1 MAIAITFLFSIILLL
16 QSNLSLSQT
25 TTSCTSKTF
34 SKNRL
39 FASCID
45 MSQLSASLHWTYDP
59 TNSTVNVAFTAP
71 NPNSN
76 GWVAWA
82 LNPAKPS
89 MVGSQA
95 IIALHDSDGKI
106 VVRTSNISTYSG
118 VDFSPIMY
126 DVWGMEAEQGETG
139 GVSVM
144 SLFAS
149 IKLPHGTTKMSH
161 VWQVGLESKSG
172 ELQKHDF
179 GEENLNSKEVMN
191 FASDGVR
198 SGSSNSGLN
207 ERNVHGI
214 INAVSWGVLLPTGA
228 IIARYFK
235 AFSPSGTAWFYL
247 HVSFQV
253 AGYILGTAGWG
264 TGLNLGVKSKGVQ
277 YTTHRNIG
285 ITLFSLATLQVTALL
300 LRPKKDHKYRKYWN
314 LYHHTFGYTILV
326 LGILNIFK
334 GLSILNSGHKWEIIA
349 IVIVGFFIGITLLLE
364 ITSFVRSHLRKENLA
379 TITNPNKQ
387 DQDVQSGV

>member
-1 MAIAITFLFSIILLL
+1 MAIVTYPGPLPFS
-16 QSNLSLSQT
+16 SLSSSYYNQI
-25 TTSCTSKTF
+25 SLFQKPLQPAPQKPF
-34 SKNRL
+34 SENRL

-45 MSQLSASLHWTYDP
+45 LSQLSASLHWTYDP

-126 DVWGMEAEQGETG
+126 DVWGMEAEQGEIG

-144 SLFAS
+144 SFFAS

-161 VWQVGLESKSG
+161 VWQVGPESKSG

-179 GEENLNSKEVMN
+179 GEENLNSKGVMN
-191 FASDGVR
+191 FASDGVK
-198 SGSSNSGLN
+198 SASSNSRLN
-207 ERNVHGI
+207 ERNVHG
-214 INAVSWGVLLPTGA
+214 
-228 IIARYFK
+228 F
-235 AFSPSGTAWFYL
+235 
-247 HVSFQV
+247 
-253 AGYILGTAGWG
+253 ILGTAGWG

-300 LRPKKDHKYRKYWN
+300 LRPEKDHKYRKYWN

-334 GLSILNSGHKWEIIA
+334 GLSILNLGHKWEIIA

-364 ITSFVRSHLRKENLA
+364 ITSFVRSHLRKKNLA